1 MAIPDP
7 LEGGPAGGPPAATY
21 DAVYEYVLQ
30 FSRENGFGI
39 VKAAGSNRVNG
50 EPTRYEVYCDRGS
63 RTKPLEVKSRQT
75 FSQKIDCPGIAIAA
89 RFLLITMGQQLTH

>member
-75 FSQKIDCPGIAIAA
+75 FSQKIDCP
-89 RFLLITMGQQLTH
+89 